1 MHPDRTYC
9 PAWRIRWECWKSRPT
24 EQGTR
29 VGFRLSLQ
37 KRCSRADATPAAAWA
52 TDQHPDERRAAPGG
66 YGTMN
71 KMSVATFDTL
81 AAVRNLEKAG
91 MGTSQAEAVT
101 ETIRVAVFQG
111 VATKEDVAALRSATS
126 EDIAELRAE
135 TKADIAALRADLNA
149 EIGGLRGEMKAD
161 IGTLRADFEKFRAD
175 MTWRMVV
182 IMGGMLG
189 LFAALDLFFLN

>member
-1 MHPDRTYC
+1 M
-9 PAWRIRWECWKSRPT
+9 K
-24 EQGTR
+24 
-29 VGFRLSLQ
+29 
-37 KRCSRADATPAAAWA
+37 
-52 TDQHPDERRAAPGG
+52 
-66 YGTMN
+66 

-101 ETIRVAVFQG
+101 ETIRIAVFQG
-111 VATKEDVAALRSATS
+111 VATKEDIAELRSATS
-126 EDIAELRAE
+126 EDIAELRAETKADIAELRAE

-149 EIGGLRGEMKAD
+149 GLGGLRGEMKAD
-161 IGTLRADFEKFRAD
+161 IGALRADFEKFRAD

>member
-1 MHPDRTYC
+1 
-9 PAWRIRWECWKSRPT
+9 
-24 EQGTR
+24 
-29 VGFRLSLQ
+29 
-37 KRCSRADATPAAAWA
+37 
-52 TDQHPDERRAAPGG
+52 
-66 YGTMN
+66 MN

-101 ETIRVAVFQG
+101 ETIRIAVFQG
-111 VATKEDVAALRSATS
+111 VATKEDIAELRSATS
-126 EDIAELRAE
+126 EDIAELRSATSEDIAELRAETKADIAELRAE

-149 EIGGLRGEMKAD
+149 GLGGLRGEMKAD
-161 IGTLRADFEKFRAD
+161 IGALRADFEKFRAD

-182 IMGGMLG
+182 IMSGLLA